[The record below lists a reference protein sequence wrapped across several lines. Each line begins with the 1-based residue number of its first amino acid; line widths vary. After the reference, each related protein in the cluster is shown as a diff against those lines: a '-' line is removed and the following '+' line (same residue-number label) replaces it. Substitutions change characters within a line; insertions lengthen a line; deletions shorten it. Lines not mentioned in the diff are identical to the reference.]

1 MKKKEIK
8 LINDGLDVLLLVI
21 AFIGLIIPLDGPVIE
36 GVTLLIYIIKK
47 VLEIIVNI

>member
-1 MKKKEIK
+1 MKKKEVK

-21 AFIGLIIPLDGPVIE
+21 ALIGLFIPLDGPIIE
-36 GVTLLIYIIKK
+36 GTTLVIYIIKK